1 MQFKKLIGWEIS
13 VEKVYYTSARDSFI
27 VIPPVMQNEDE
38 VYFGCFAL
46 LFFFCKEGAFLP
58 QVGYCLQWCLS
69 VLWSLSPSLLTFPQ
83 PGLLYK
89 MNGVEVNCI

>member
-1 MQFKKLIGWEIS
+1 M
-13 VEKVYYTSARDSFI
+13 EKVYYTSARDSFI

-46 LFFFCKEGAFLP
+46 LFFLQGRCLP
-58 QVGYCLQWCLS
+58 STGGWCVS